1 MYLVEFLSNYL
12 PTAFNWLA
20 ALGMFVL
27 APMCI
32 WKRTRPLAGIGFVAA
47 SWGAGIV
54 LWLSL
59 AVSIYF
65 IWGTTALILSIFCV
79 GMGVLLAGI
88 VAIIL
93 HGDWHDKIGLIMMI
107 AMWLFYWIAG
117 QSLVE
122 NYENAK
128 RLVEGPNT
136 GPMPETN
143 AAYEYMANGVVTPTA
158 IDELDETIEAGEPI
172 EPPAPTDLPNE
183 DALRELMARAL
194 SIPTPDALMHF
205 TRFAS
210 RMNRFGPFNIYM
222 IFAQRP
228 GAGIVASK
236 QQWASQG
243 RTVRRGAI
251 PILILKPA
259 GPITQVFEELDTDP
273 QLPRLPENDAFAAHG
288 DFSPERLDKLIDTLA
303 KRTKR
308 NLVVR
313 TRKVDFGRNLAGWV
327 TGGAD
332 DEPLVSQEGYEPV
345 WNVSINRL
353 LTPAEQFTT
362 LLHELGH
369 LFCGHLGAFEDNNL
383 KEEEYGWPDRSTL
396 PHFAREIEAELVA
409 WWLAEREGIIT
420 GSPIYLKPYIERAG
434 DEVGL
439 VDLDRVTR
447 AVARVRSY
455 LGDKH

>member
-1 MYLVEFLSNYL
+1 
-12 PTAFNWLA
+12 
-20 ALGMFVL
+20 
-27 APMCI
+27 
-32 WKRTRPLAGIGFVAA
+32 
-47 SWGAGIV
+47 
-54 LWLSL
+54 
-59 AVSIYF
+59 
-65 IWGTTALILSIFCV
+65 
-79 GMGVLLAGI
+79 
-88 VAIIL
+88 
-93 HGDWHDKIGLIMMI
+93 
-107 AMWLFYWIAG
+107 
-117 QSLVE
+117 
-122 NYENAK
+122 
-128 RLVEGPNT
+128 
-136 GPMPETN
+136 
-143 AAYEYMANGVVTPTA
+143 MAH
-158 IDELDETIEAGEPI
+158 
-172 EPPAPTDLPNE
+172 
-183 DALRELMARAL
+183 AL

-210 RMNRFGPFNIYM
+210 RYEQVRTIQYLHDLCTTAGGWNCGQQTAVGLSGSDSETGSDPDPYTKAGGGPSPKCSRNSIQTRSYRACRKM
-222 IFAQRP
+222 THSP
-228 GAGIVASK
+228 
-236 QQWASQG
+236 
-243 RTVRRGAI
+243 RT
-251 PILILKPA
+251 
-259 GPITQVFEELDTDP
+259 
-273 QLPRLPENDAFAAHG
+273 G

-455 LGDKH
+455 LGDKA